1 MKLSA
6 GTIGTV
12 LFTAA
17 GIAVFVLMAKRP
29 AVDGS
34 AMNFG
39 MPIPAV
45 VAEKKIPEVATP
57 EVTPAVIETTT
68 ETTTSMPEAT
78 APKVPATPKVE
89 PVKTE
94 ETTTIPAEPAESEA
108 SAPVSLDEE
117 AIKAIKEEMPTTDAA
132 PAVDGSMPTN

>member
-29 AVDGS
+29 AVDGY

-39 MPIPAV
+39 MPMQSAV
-45 VAEKKIPEVATP
+45 VEEKMPEATAP
-57 EVTPAVIETTT
+57 KAAPTTETT
-68 ETTTSMPEAT
+68 TTTSMPEAAGT
-78 APKVPATPKVE
+78 EMPVTPEVEPAEAKVE
-89 PVKTE
+89 PVKVE
-94 ETTTIPAEPAESEA
+94 ETTPVPATSETSMPAPTDTE
-108 SAPVSLDEE
+108 
-117 AIKAIKEEMPTTDAA
+117 IKTEEMPADA
-132 PAVDGSMPTN
+132 PAVDGSTTTN

>member
-39 MPIPAV
+39 MPMPTV
-45 VAEKKIPEVATP
+45 VAEEKMPEATTPEATP
-57 EVTPAVIETTT
+57 TTTETAT
-68 ETTTSMPEAT
+68 ETTTSAPEAT
-78 APKVPATPKVE
+78 TTPEMPATSEVE

-94 ETTTIPAEPAESEA
+94 EAMAMPATSETSMPASTDTET
-108 SAPVSLDEE
+108 
-117 AIKAIKEEMPTTDAA
+117 KTEEMPAAISIDA
-132 PAVDGSMPTN
+132 PAVDGSTTTN

>member
-39 MPIPAV
+39 MPISEASV
-45 VAEKKIPEVATP
+45 EEKMPEATMP
-57 EVTPAVIETTT
+57 EEAATTTTNT
-68 ETTTSMPEAT
+68 ETTTSSTSEAS
-78 APKVPATPKVE
+78 APNMPATPEVE

-94 ETTTIPAEPAESEA
+94 ETTSEVTLP
-108 SAPVSLDEE
+108 SSKELEE
-117 AIKAIKEEMPTTDAA
+117 KIEEMLKKNK
-132 PAVDGSMPTN
+132 PADVPSAEGTMPAN

>member
-29 AVDGS
+29 AIDGN

-39 MPIPAV
+39 MPISPAV
-45 VAEKKIPEVATP
+45 AEEKMPEATTP
-57 EVTPAVIETTT
+57 EAASTSAETTA
-68 ETTTSMPEAT
+68 TSMPEPEAAT
-78 APKVPATPKVE
+78 AEVPPTAEVE
-89 PVKTE
+89 PVKAE
-94 ETTTIPAEPAESEA
+94 ETTTIPATSEPSMPASEDTETKAEEIPA
-108 SAPVSLDEE
+108 A
-117 AIKAIKEEMPTTDAA
+117 MPIDA
-132 PAVDGSMPTN
+132 PAVDGSTTTN

>member
-29 AVDGS
+29 AVDGG

-39 MPIPAV
+39 MPLPSV
-45 VAEKKIPEVATP
+45 TEGTMPETTTAPDT
-57 EVTPAVIETTT
+57 TPATT
-68 ETTTSMPEAT
+68 ETTPTASTPEAT
-78 APKVPATPKVE
+78 APTTEAE
-89 PVKTE
+89 PVKVEEVATDSATSATTE
-94 ETTTIPAEPAESEA
+94 EAVPASTDIKVENEPATMPA
-108 SAPVSLDEE
+108 DAP
-117 AIKAIKEEMPTTDAA
+117 T
-132 PAVDGSMPTN
+132 VDGSMPAN

>member
-39 MPIPAV
+39 MPISEASV
-45 VAEKKIPEVATP
+45 EEKMP
-57 EVTPAVIETTT
+57 ETTMPEEAPTTTTNT
-68 ETTTSMPEAT
+68 ETTTTS
-78 APKVPATPKVE
+78 
-89 PVKTE
+89 
-94 ETTTIPAEPAESEA
+94 ISEA
-108 SAPVSLDEE
+108 SAPSMPATPEVEPVVKTEE
-117 AIKAIKEEMPTTDAA
+117 ATSEVTLPSSKELEAKIEEMLKKNKPADVPSTDGTM
-132 PAVDGSMPTN
+132 PAN